1 MLIVAVIVAANT
13 ATAVL
18 DRQPGAGARNPHAA
32 REAAPAAT
40 APATTQPATVAAAP
54 GHAAVPAAWFTA
66 PATLAP
72 ICATEA
78 PLPESDDEPEPEDP
92 NTPVVLISG
101 DRVIVQMQGR
111 SAEIP
116 GYHTC

>member
-18 DRQPGAGARNPHAA
+18 DQQPGAGTRAQ
-32 REAAPAAT
+32 EAAPAAT

-54 GHAAVPAAWFTA
+54 GHAEVPAAWFTA

-116 GYHTC
+116 G